1 MSPSVNQR
9 ACSPRRFLA
18 VAALVLMPFTLSC
31 GRPQQVNTSNQT
43 PVTPS
48 VTGDPTAQLAADGAP
63 LPRKPP
69 PQGMVELPSGG
80 VGRIL
85 TSQMSGTASA
95 RKMLM
100 ALHRGI
106 EGYFDARP
114 VVTAAFADVADQ
126 NLQAAFTAK
135 LGGVPVRGVM
145 AIQMR
150 GDSGQ
155 ATLIFDRWAAFPQT
169 FARLA
174 QGIGETGSGEGGRGG
189 APAPVQLTPTQLPDG
204 SGQISLPPGWRITG
218 AYKGTVDAVGPNG
231 EGMSLGGPNA
241 VNSPAA
247 GGLYP
252 NVPTVNFND
261 PVQAFRDFMAYHR
274 QEVRILD
281 ARPVQVQAAGR
292 WAFIRYQAMANGQ
305 SVDALGLF
313 GIMPVDEIQGIL
325 YISYAAAPSRVFK
338 DSLPG
343 MWAAWQSWG
352 VSDAVFRER
361 IKSAVSSM
369 RETGEIL
376 TGSYWSRQDT
386 NARVNKAWSNYIRD
400 EGLWRDPSDPN
411 THYRIPNAVLPA
423 DGNMGRLEPVPLKDI
438 QP

>member
-1 MSPSVNQR
+1 
-9 ACSPRRFLA
+9 
-18 VAALVLMPFTLSC
+18 
-31 GRPQQVNTSNQT
+31 
-43 PVTPS
+43 
-48 VTGDPTAQLAADGAP
+48 
-63 LPRKPP
+63 
-69 PQGMVELPSGG
+69 
-80 VGRIL
+80 
-85 TSQMSGTASA
+85 
-95 RKMLM
+95 
-100 ALHRGI
+100 
-106 EGYFDARP
+106 
-114 VVTAAFADVADQ
+114 
-126 NLQAAFTAK
+126 
-135 LGGVPVRGVM
+135 
-145 AIQMR
+145 
-150 GDSGQ
+150 
-155 ATLIFDRWAAFPQT
+155 LIFDRWAAFPQT
-169 FARLA
+169 FASLA
-174 QGIGETGSGEGGRGG
+174 EGVTSPAGGGGG
-189 APAPVQLTPTQLPDG
+189 APTPVQLTPTQLPDG

-274 QEVRILD
+274 QAVRILD
-281 ARPVQVQAAGR
+281 ARPVQMQAAGR

-305 SVDALGLF
+305 SIDALGLF
-313 GIMPVDEIQGIL
+313 GIMPIDEIQGIL
-325 YISYAAAPSRVFK
+325 YISYVAAPSRVFK

-352 VSDAVFRER
+352 VSDAVLRER
-361 IKSAVSSM
+361 LNSAVNSM

-376 TGSYWSRQDT
+376 TSSYWNRQDT

-400 EGLWRDPSDPN
+400 EGLWRDPADPN